1 MRAVRPLLAC
11 ITLAAAFA
19 CSAAMA
25 GSIADVEVYDRT
37 TGRTLPI
44 YQHEDRLYVAGEPRH
59 QYELRVR
66 NSSSGRVLA
75 VTSVDGVNV
84 ITGETAAQEQSG
96 YVLGRWDS
104 VRIEGWRKSLDEVAT
119 FYFTKL
125 ADSYA
130 ARTGRPHDV
139 GVIGLALFRERR
151 PYYEP
156 YYERPCCARLQD
168 DNPEAPAASAPRSDA
183 QASDELAREGDT
195 SGARAERP
203 TESKSESK
211 SASKLGTGHGH
222 REASPAQYVNFQRA
236 SSTPDE
242 TIVIYYDSRRNL
254 VAQGVLQE
262 PERPWYADRR
272 PQPFPNGFVPD
283 P

>member
-1 MRAVRPLLAC
+1 MRAVRPLLAVV
-11 ITLAAAFA
+11 ILAAACA
-19 CSAAMA
+19 SSVA
-25 GSIADVEVYDRT
+25 GAGTLADLEVYDRT
-37 TGRTLPI
+37 ARRTLPI
-44 YQHEDRLYVAGEPRH
+44 YEHHGRLYVAGEPRH
-59 QYELRVR
+59 QYELRLR
-66 NSSSGRVLA
+66 NSSERRLLA

-96 YVLGRWDS
+96 YVLGAWDS

-139 GVIGLALFRERR
+139 GVIGVALFRERQ
-151 PYYEP
+151 PHHQ
-156 YYERPCCARLQD
+156 PCCGPWLD
-168 DNPEAPAASAPRSDA
+168 DREPSSATAPEASAQAADELSRESDA
-183 QASDELAREGDT
+183 
-195 SGARAERP
+195 SGARAQRR
-203 TESKSESK
+203 SESK
-211 SASKLGTGHGH
+211 RDSKLGTGHGH
-222 REASPAQYVNFQRA
+222 REASPAQYVNFRRA

-254 VAQGVLQE
+254 IAQGVLPQ
-262 PERPWYADRR
+262 PQPWYADRR
-272 PQPFPNGFVPD
+272 PDPFPNGFVPD

>member
-1 MRAVRPLLAC
+1 MRAPRPLLTL
-11 ITLAAAFA
+11 ITVAAALV
-19 CSAAMA
+19 SSIAAA
-25 GSIADVEVYDRT
+25 GSLADLEVYDRT
-37 TGRTLPI
+37 AGRTLPI
-44 YQHEDRLYVAGEPRH
+44 YEHEGRLYVAGEPRH
-59 QYELRVR
+59 QYELRIR
-66 NSSSGRVLA
+66 NPSQGRVLA

-96 YVLGRWDS
+96 YVLGSWDS

-139 GVIGLALFRERR
+139 GVIGVALFRERR

-156 YYERPCCARLQD
+156 CCGRLLD
-168 DNPEAPAASAPRSDA
+168 DRAPSPPAAAPESSA
-183 QASDELAREGDT
+183 QAADEIARERDA
-195 SGARAERP
+195 SGARAERHAQ
-203 TESKSESK
+203 SKSE
-211 SASKLGTGHGH
+211 SKLGTGHGP
-222 REASPAQYVNFQRA
+222 REASPAQYVNFRRA

-254 VAQGVLQE
+254 LAQGVLPR
-262 PERPWYADRR
+262 PERPWFADRR
-272 PQPFPNGFVPD
+272 PEPFPNGFVPD
-283 P
+283 PK

>member
-1 MRAVRPLLAC
+1 MRAARPLLAFV
-11 ITLAAAFA
+11 TFAAAFA

-25 GSIADVEVYDRT
+25 GSLADVEVYDRT
-37 TGRTLPI
+37 AGRTLPI
-44 YQHEDRLYVAGEPRH
+44 YEHAGRLYVAGEPRH

-66 NSSSGRVLA
+66 NSSDRRVLA

-96 YVLGRWDS
+96 YVLGGWDS

-139 GVIGLALFRERR
+139 GVIGVALFREQR

-156 YYERPCCARLQD
+156 CCARRLD
-168 DNPEAPAASAPRSDA
+168 DSAPAPAASAPEANA
-183 QASDELAREGDT
+183 QAADESARERDA
-195 SGARAERP
+195 SGAGAERRSQ
-203 TESKSESK
+203 SKSE
-211 SASKLGTGHGH
+211 SKLGTGHGH
-222 REASPAQYVNFQRA
+222 REASPAQYVNFRRA
-236 SSTPDE
+236 SATPDE

-254 VAQGVLQE
+254 VAQGVLPQ
-262 PERPWYADRR
+262 PQPWYADRR
-272 PQPFPNGFVPD
+272 PDPFPNGFVPD

>member
-1 MRAVRPLLAC
+1 MRAVRPLFAV
-11 ITLAAAFA
+11 AALIASFA
-19 CSAAMA
+19 CGLAHA
-25 GSIADVEVYDRT
+25 GSLANLEVYDRT
-37 TGRTLPI
+37 AGQTLPI
-44 YQHEDRLYVAGEPRH
+44 YEHEGRLYVAGEPRH

-66 NSSSGRVLA
+66 NSSAGRVLA
-75 VTSVDGVNV
+75 VASVDGVNV
-84 ITGETAAQEQSG
+84 ITGQTAAQEQSG

-119 FYFTKL
+119 FYFTRL

-130 ARTGRPHDV
+130 ARTGRPNDV
-139 GVIGLALFRERR
+139 GVIGVALFRERR
-151 PYYEP
+151 QFDGPWLEDRFP
-156 YYERPCCARLQD
+156 APTAA
-168 DNPEAPAASAPRSDA
+168 PESSAQAPADA
-183 QASDELAREGDT
+183 QRESD
-195 SGARAERP
+195 SYGARAQRRD
-203 TESKSESK
+203 ESKSE
-211 SASKLGTGHGH
+211 AKLGTGHGH

-254 VAQGVLQE
+254 VAQGVLPE
-262 PERPWYADRR
+262 AERPRYADRR